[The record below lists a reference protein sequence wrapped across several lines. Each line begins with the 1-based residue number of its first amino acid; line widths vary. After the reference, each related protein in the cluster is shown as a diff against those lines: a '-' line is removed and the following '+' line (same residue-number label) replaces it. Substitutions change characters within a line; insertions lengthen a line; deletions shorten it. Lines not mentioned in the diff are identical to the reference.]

1 MKKIIIVLIFFLIFS
16 CNFSS
21 VSAQETGDID
31 GAINDILGGINDSDF
46 EDISQILNDNF
57 NDNKS
62 IKEWIVLFLTGEVNV
77 NISMILRVLKSS
89 FSGVVESVSKV
100 LVYVIFIGITFGI
113 LNVIN
118 HKKNSNNE
126 KNIIYFISYSLVVVL
141 TSQMVSTVFYSAKET
156 IISMSKTIDGCFP
169 LLITLSDFSGGFG
182 TALIKPLTGVVS
194 LISSVLC
201 SQVLLPL
208 LSTCLIAVVIGNFST
223 TVKLDSLKKSLLSL
237 VKWILGITTVV
248 FSVVITAQ
256 GIVNSQ
262 YNGLS
267 FKILKYATGSI
278 IPIVGGFISGGLDV
292 ILSSAVLVKNS
303 FGLILVFY
311 VLFSVIGAGLS
322 VLIVS
327 FLIKFA
333 VSICEPLLDGSVV
346 KLLSGI
352 GEVFS
357 YLTAVILLCGFS
369 YVLVCFSIINS
380 TALII

>member
-118 HKKNSNNE
+118 HKKSGNNE

>member
-46 EDISQILNDNF
+46 EGISQILNDNF

-237 VKWILGITTVV
+237 VKWILGIITVV

>member
-1 MKKIIIVLIFFLIFS
+1 MKKIIIVLIFLLIFS

-46 EDISQILNDNF
+46 EGISQILNDNF

-77 NISMILRVLKSS
+77 NISMILRVIKSS

-100 LVYVIFIGITFGI
+100 LIYVIFIGITFGI

-118 HKKNSNNE
+118 HKKSGNNE

-182 TALIKPLTGVVS
+182 TTLVKPLTGVVS

-237 VKWILGITTVV
+237 VKWILGIITVV

-333 VSICEPLLDGSVV
+333 VSICEPLLDASVV
-346 KLLSGI
+346 KLLNGI

>member
-1 MKKIIIVLIFFLIFS
+1 MKKFVFFIITILLLLPTFS
-16 CNFSS
+16 T
-21 VSAQETGDID
+21 VSAQETGEID
-31 GAINDILGGINDSDF
+31 GAINDILGGISDSDF
-46 EDISQILNDNF
+46 NNISQILNENF
-57 NDNKS
+57 NENKT
-62 IKEWIVLFLTGEVNV
+62 IKEWIVLFLTGEVKFDV
-77 NISMILRVLKSS
+77 TMLLSLIKSS
-89 FSGVVESVSKV
+89 FSGVVDKV
-100 LVYVIFIGITFGI
+100 YKILLYVIFIGITFGI
-113 LNVIN
+113 FNVIN
-118 HKKNSNNE
+118 CKKSGNSE

-141 TSQMVSTVFYSAKET
+141 ASQIVSSVFYSARQE
-156 IISMSKTIDGCFP
+156 ISDMSKTIDGCFP

-182 TALIKPLTGVVS
+182 TAFIKPLTGVVS
-194 LISSVLC
+194 ILSSVLC
-201 SQVLLPL
+201 GNVLLPL
-208 LSTCLIAVVIGNFST
+208 LSTCLISVVIGNISST
-223 TVKLDSLKKSLLSL
+223 IKLDALKKSILSL
-237 VKWILGITTVV
+237 VKWILGIVTLV

-262 YNGLS
+262 YNGMS

-311 VLFSVIGAGLS
+311 VLFSVISSGAS
-322 VLIVS
+322 ILIVS
-327 FLIKFA
+327 FLIKFV
-333 VSICEPLLDGSVV
+333 VSICEPLLDGNVV

-357 YLTAVILLCGFS
+357 YLTAVILVCGFS

>member
-46 EDISQILNDNF
+46 EGISQILNDNF

-77 NISMILRVLKSS
+77 NISMILRVIKSS

-100 LVYVIFIGITFGI
+100 LIYVIFIGITFGI

-118 HKKNSNNE
+118 HKKSGNNE

-141 TSQMVSTVFYSAKET
+141 TSQMISTVFYSAKET
-156 IISMSKTIDGCFP
+156 IASMSKTIDGCFP

-182 TALIKPLTGVVS
+182 TTLVKPLTGVVS

-208 LSTCLIAVVIGNFST
+208 LSTSLIAVVIGNFST

-237 VKWILGITTVV
+237 VKWILGIITVV

-333 VSICEPLLDGSVV
+333 VSICEPLLDASVV
-346 KLLSGI
+346 KLLNGI

>member
-1 MKKIIIVLIFFLIFS
+1 MKKIVLVLILLVA
-16 CNFSS
+16 FSS
-21 VSAQETGDID
+21 SFLSVNAQESNNID
-31 GAINDILGGINDSDF
+31 GAISDILSSINDSDF
-46 EDISQILNDNF
+46 EDISKILNENF
-57 NDNKS
+57 NENKS
-62 IKEWIVLFLTGEVNV
+62 IKEWIVLFLTGEVNLS
-77 NISMILRVLKSS
+77 ISIVLRLVKSS
-89 FSGVVESVSKV
+89 FSGVVESVSKI
-100 LVYVIFIGITFGI
+100 LIYVIFIGITFGV
-113 LNVIN
+113 LNIIN
-118 HKKNSNNE
+118 YKKSGNNE

-141 TSQMVSTVFYSAKET
+141 TSQMVSTVFYSTKET
-156 IISMSKTIDGCFP
+156 IITMSRTIDGCFP
-169 LLITLSDFSGGFG
+169 ILITLSDFSGGFG
-182 TALIKPLTGVVS
+182 TTFIKPLTGVVS

-201 SQVLLPL
+201 SEVLLPL
-208 LSTCLIAVVIGNFST
+208 LSTALIAVVIGNIST

-237 VKWILGITTVV
+237 VKWILGIVTVV
-248 FSVVITAQ
+248 FSVVIASQ

-311 VLFSVIGAGLS
+311 VLITVLGSGLS
-322 VLIVS
+322 ILVAS

-333 VSICEPLLDGSVV
+333 VSICEPLLDGSIV

-357 YLTAVILLCGFS
+357 YLTAVILVCGFS

>member
-1 MKKIIIVLIFFLIFS
+1 MKKIITVLIFLLIFS

-141 TSQMVSTVFYSAKET
+141 TSQMISTVFYSAKET
-156 IISMSKTIDGCFP
+156 ITSMSKTIDGCFP

-182 TALIKPLTGVVS
+182 TALIKPLTGIVS

-237 VKWILGITTVV
+237 VKWILGIITVV

>member
-46 EDISQILNDNF
+46 EGISQILNDNF

-237 VKWILGITTVV
+237 VKWILGIITVV

-278 IPIVGGFISGGLDV
+278 IPIVGGFISGGLDL

>member
-1 MKKIIIVLIFFLIFS
+1 M
-16 CNFSS
+16 
-21 VSAQETGDID
+21 
-31 GAINDILGGINDSDF
+31 
-46 EDISQILNDNF
+46 
-57 NDNKS
+57 
-62 IKEWIVLFLTGEVNV
+62 
-77 NISMILRVLKSS
+77 
-89 FSGVVESVSKV
+89 
-100 LVYVIFIGITFGI
+100 
-113 LNVIN
+113 
-118 HKKNSNNE
+118 
-126 KNIIYFISYSLVVVL
+126 VL

-182 TALIKPLTGVVS
+182 TTLVKPLTGVVS

-237 VKWILGITTVV
+237 VKWILGIITVV

-333 VSICEPLLDGSVV
+333 VSICEPLLDASVV
-346 KLLSGI
+346 KLLNGI